1 MVAGRASPFSSRGPT
16 RDGRWKPDL
25 AAPGQYLTAAL
36 ADGSDLAAWAERARV
51 ADRLLS
57 IEGTSMAAP
66 VVAGAL
72 ALMLQRDP
80 ALTTARARG
89 ILAERARHDAHTGP
103 APWTPGYGYGKLD
116 IGAVLAPVA

>member
-1 MVAGRASPFSSRGPT
+1 MPTAGNTDLYQSASLDLELSR
-16 RDGRWKPDL
+16 RR
-25 AAPGQYLTAAL
+25 Y
-36 ADGSDLAAWAERARV
+36 AWSRSLQVQISLSFKGAFI

-103 APWTPGYGYGKLD
+103 APWTPGYG
-116 IGAVLAPVA
+116 